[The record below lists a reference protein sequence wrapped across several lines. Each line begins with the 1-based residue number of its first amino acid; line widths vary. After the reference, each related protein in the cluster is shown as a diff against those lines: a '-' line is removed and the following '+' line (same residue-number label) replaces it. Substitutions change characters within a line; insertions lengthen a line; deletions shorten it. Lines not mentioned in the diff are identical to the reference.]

1 MTNSTHKPPFWYWT
15 ISFIALIWYGLGVF
29 YYLQQAYNT
38 AHYRAMYT
46 PEQLMVVD
54 KMPAWATGAFAL
66 AVFAG
71 LTGVIGLLL
80 RKKWAKTLFLVSVAG
95 IVVQYIYN
103 VFIGKM
109 YELFT
114 VTENVRYFIIPIIA
128 YLLYYISAQIQYKS
142 WYK

>member
-1 MTNSTHKPPFWYWT
+1 MSKAKPPIWFWI
-15 ISFIALIWYGLGVF
+15 ISALALMWYVLGVY

-38 AHYRAMYT
+38 AFYRSMYT

-54 KMPAWATGAFAL
+54 KMPAWATAAFAI

-71 LTGVIGLLL
+71 LFGVIGLIL
-80 RKKWAKTLFLVSVAG
+80 RKQWAKTLFLISVLG
-95 IVVQYIYN
+95 IVLQYIYN

-109 YELFT
+109 YELFSI
-114 VTENVRYFIIPIIA
+114 TENVRYFIIPIIA
-128 YLLYYISAQIQYKS
+128 YLLYYITSKAQTKS